1 MPLFK
6 RKGASTA
13 TRVSGDGTIVRAK
26 KDEEQGQGG
35 EAGASGQDDTVS
47 FEELTSEIFS
57 ITQALEE
64 SLGGD
69 TSSGGDSC
77 RC

>member
-1 MPLFK
+1 MSLFR

-47 FEELTSEIFS
+47 FEDLTSDISS
-57 ITQALEE
+57 ITKALEE
-64 SLGGD
+64 SLQEEQR
-69 TSSGGDSC
+69 SGGFC

>member
-1 MPLFK
+1 MSLFR

-26 KDEEQGQGG
+26 KDEEQDQGG

-47 FEELTSEIFS
+47 FEDLTSEISS
-57 ITQALEE
+57 ITKALEE
-64 SLGGD
+64 NLQEEQE
-69 TSSGGDSC
+69 SGACGC
-77 RC
+77 

>member
-26 KDEEQGQGG
+26 NDEEQGQGG

-47 FEELTSEIFS
+47 FEDLTSDISS
-57 ITQALEE
+57 IKKALEE
-64 SLGGD
+64 SLQEEQE
-69 TSSGGDSC
+69 SGGC